1 MALRPKEWIKN
12 LFLFIPYFFAAKP
25 FEIGSILSLI
35 YGFICFSLVASGIYI
50 LNDLVDIT
58 ADRIHPIKKLRPIAS
73 GLILKNLIIVVMV
86 TLWIIGFCFSYII
99 KPKFAFILALY
110 WILNIAYSLFLKNIS
125 ILDLLIVSVG
135 FVLRVKAGG
144 TLTNTDISTWL
155 NLMIFLLALFMTV
168 AKRRDDIL
176 LKLKSGLELRKAN
189 KGYNLDFLNILLGL
203 ISSITI
209 LAYLMYTVS
218 PESMNR
224 HNSYRLYYTC
234 IFVLAGIFRYL
245 QITFVESDSGS
256 PTGILYKDRFIQ
268 ISIFLWILS
277 FYFILYVP
285 DIKMFSK

>member
-25 FEIGSILSLI
+25 FEIGSILSLF

-73 GLILKNLIIVVMV
+73 GLISKNLIIVVMV